1 MNMYTIQFDSLK
13 YPITFAVFLVAIIII
28 LSVGFYR
35 YYQYPT
41 KCSDYQ
47 SHYLAQMD
55 YERNPF
61 KMRQL
66 DNDSDGIA
74 CEHLK

>member
-1 MNMYTIQFDSLK
+1 MYTIQFDSLK
-13 YPITFAVFLVAIIII
+13 YPITLTAFVVMVIII
-28 LSVGFYR
+28 LSVGFYKFT
-35 YYQYPT
+35 QYPT
-41 KCSDYQ
+41 KCSDYP

-66 DNDSDGIA
+66 DNDRDGLA